1 MVSFQD
7 IAKTVAG
14 NWKVIEPATKAYT
27 NAVALLLKERQKEL
41 LSDTSILP
49 PVLSSP
55 ASTKKKKIA
64 TGRKGRMYK
73 KILVERQEQQ
83 KEREASVNKFKQS
96 WEDQFKMTP
105 RLVSNCVPDRSM
117 SMLPSSAA
125 QRSIS
130 PQEKNLET
138 RRNSMTMLETRRNHS
153 IMAMLETRRNSM
165 TMLPYPAIA
174 TPRSI
179 SPQDMSCLPCT
190 ANSSHIC
197 GGVETSLSHR
207 PPSSASPEIDPDW
220 VLDPANPLLP
230 NNKTKFVIP
239 TTSSMMDN
247 SCDQIIHHMMCSEE
261 SLESSC
267 KPVDVSDLEI
277 ISFWDSA

>member
-1 MVSFQD
+1 
-7 IAKTVAG
+7 
-14 NWKVIEPATKAYT
+14 
-27 NAVALLLKERQKEL
+27 
-41 LSDTSILP
+41 
-49 PVLSSP
+49 
-55 ASTKKKKIA
+55 
-64 TGRKGRMYK
+64 
-73 KILVERQEQQ
+73 
-83 KEREASVNKFKQS
+83 
-96 WEDQFKMTP
+96 MTP
-105 RLVSNCVPDRSM
+105 RLVSNCVPDRSI

-138 RRNSMTMLETRRNHS
+138 RRNSMTLLETRRNHS

-179 SPQDMSCLPCT
+179 SPQDMSCLPCM

-197 GGVETSLSHR
+197 GDVETSLSHC
-207 PPSSASPEIDPDW
+207 PPSSASPEIDQDW
-220 VLDPANPLLP
+220 VLD
-230 NNKTKFVIP
+230 P

-261 SLESSC
+261 SLSSC
-267 KPVDVSDLEI
+267 KPVDISDLEI